1 MKVIKE
7 VVKLSKLKQLDRN
20 PRRISERKLKQLS
33 KSVKDFSQML
43 DVREIVIDENNNI
56 LGGNQRYKALSD
68 IGSKEVVVLRV
79 TGLTKDK
86 KDEFT
91 IKDNIN
97 YGIWD
102 WDVLANT
109 HDPKMLEEYGLSVWQ
124 PSEGNEEVE
133 EVQTTTQVDEVAGEG
148 TEELEKD
155 TVIVIDFYSNDYD
168 SAKKLLYEFIDNKK
182 PVDTILYNHLKTIC
196 DA

>member
-7 VVKLSKLKQLDRN
+7 VVKVKDLKELGKN
-20 PRRISERKLKQLS
+20 PRRISDRKLKQLT
-33 KSVKDFSQML
+33 KSLDGFNQML
-43 DVREIVIDENNNI
+43 DINEIVIDEGNNI
-56 LGGNQRYKALSD
+56 LGGNQRFKALKKLKE
-68 IGSKEVVVLRV
+68 KEVVVLRV
-79 TGLTKDK
+79 TGLEDDK

-91 IKDNIN
+91 IKDNIH

-109 HDPKMLEEYGLSVWQ
+109 HDPKMLDEYGLSVWQ
-124 PSEGNEEVE
+124 PSEGNDEVE

-148 TEELEKD
+148 TGELEEKC
-155 TVIVIDFYSNDYD
+155 VVVIDFYSNDYD
-168 SAKKLLYEFIDNKK
+168 TAKLLIDEMQDKQI
-182 PVDTILYNHLKTIC
+182 DTILYNHLKTIC

>member
-7 VVKLSKLKQLDRN
+7 VVKVKNLKELGKN
-20 PRRISERKLKQLS
+20 PRRISDRKLKQLT
-33 KSVKDFSQML
+33 KSLDGFNQML
-43 DVREIVIDENNNI
+43 DINEIVIDEGNNI
-56 LGGNQRYKALSD
+56 LGGNQRFKALKKLKE
-68 IGSKEVVVLRV
+68 KEVVVLRV
-79 TGLTKDK
+79 TGLEDDK

-91 IKDNIN
+91 IKDNIH

-109 HDPKMLEEYGLSVWQ
+109 HDPKMLDEYGLSVWQ
-124 PSEGNEEVE
+124 PSEGNDEVE

-148 TEELEKD
+148 TGELEEKC
-155 TVIVIDFYSNDYD
+155 VVVIDFYSNDYD
-168 SAKKLLYEFIDNKK
+168 TAKLLIDEMQDKQI
-182 PVDTILYNHLKTIC
+182 DTILYNHLKTIC

>member
-7 VVKLSKLKQLDRN
+7 VVKVKDLKELGKN
-20 PRRISERKLKQLS
+20 PRRISDRKLKQLT
-33 KSVKDFSQML
+33 KSLDGFNQML
-43 DVREIVIDENNNI
+43 DINEIVIDEGNNI
-56 LGGNQRYKALSD
+56 LGGNQRFKALKKLKE
-68 IGSKEVVVLRV
+68 KEVVVLRV
-79 TGLTKDK
+79 TGLEDDK

-91 IKDNIN
+91 IKDNIH

-109 HDPKMLEEYGLSVWQ
+109 HDPKMLDEYGLSVWQ
-124 PSEGNEEVE
+124 PSDGNDEVE

-148 TEELEKD
+148 TGELEEKC
-155 TVIVIDFYSNDYD
+155 VVVIDFYSNDYD
-168 SAKKLLYEFIDNKK
+168 SAKLLIDEMQDKQI
-182 PVDTILYNHLKTIC
+182 DTILYNHLKTIC

>member
-1 MKVIKE
+1 MKVTKE
-7 VVKLSKLKQLDRN
+7 VIKITKLKELERN
-20 PRRISERKLKQLS
+20 PRRISERKLKQLA

-68 IGSKEVVVLRV
+68 IGTDEVVVLRV
-79 TGLTKDK
+79 TGLSDDK

-102 WDVLANT
+102 WDILANT
-109 HDPKMLEEYGLSVWQ
+109 HDPKMLDEYGLSVWQ
-124 PSEGNEEVE
+124 PSEGNEDEV
-133 EVQTTTQVDEVAGEG
+133 EVQTTTQVEEVAGEG
-148 TEELEKD
+148 TGEVEDKC
-155 TVIVIDFYSNDYD
+155 VVVIDFYSNDYD
-168 SAKKLLYEFIDNKK
+168 SAKKLLYEFVDNKI

>member
-7 VVKLSKLKQLDRN
+7 VVKVKDLKELGKN
-20 PRRISERKLKQLS
+20 PRRISDRKLKQLT
-33 KSVKDFSQML
+33 KSLDGFNQML
-43 DVREIVIDENNNI
+43 DINEIVIDEGNNI
-56 LGGNQRYKALSD
+56 LGGNQRFKALKKLKE
-68 IGSKEVVVLRV
+68 KEVVVLRV
-79 TGLTKDK
+79 TGLEDDK

-91 IKDNIN
+91 IKDNIH

-109 HDPKMLEEYGLSVWQ
+109 HDTKMLDEYGLSVWQ
-124 PSEGNEEVE
+124 PSDGNDEVE

-148 TEELEKD
+148 TGELEEKC
-155 TVIVIDFYSNDYD
+155 VVVIDFYSNDYD
-168 SAKKLLYEFIDNKK
+168 TAKLLIDEMQDKQI
-182 PVDTILYNHLKTIC
+182 DTILYNHLKTIC

>member
-7 VVKLSKLKQLDRN
+7 VVKVKNLKELGKN
-20 PRRISERKLKQLS
+20 PRRISDQKLKQLT
-33 KSVKDFSQML
+33 KSLDGFNQML
-43 DVREIVIDENNNI
+43 DINEIVIDEGNNI
-56 LGGNQRYKALSD
+56 LGGNQRFKALKKLKE
-68 IGSKEVVVLRV
+68 KEVVVLRV
-79 TGLTKDK
+79 TGLEDDK

-91 IKDNIN
+91 IKDNIH

-109 HDPKMLEEYGLSVWQ
+109 HDPKMLDEYGLSVWQ
-124 PSEGNEEVE
+124 PSEGNDEVE

-148 TEELEKD
+148 TGELEEKC
-155 TVIVIDFYSNDYD
+155 VVVIDFYSNDYD
-168 SAKKLLYEFIDNKK
+168 TAKLLIDEMQDKQI
-182 PVDTILYNHLKTIC
+182 DTILYNHLKTIC

>member
-7 VVKLSKLKQLDRN
+7 VVKVKDLKELGKN
-20 PRRISERKLKQLS
+20 PRRISDRKLKQLT
-33 KSVKDFSQML
+33 KSLDGFNQML
-43 DVREIVIDENNNI
+43 DINEIVIDEGNNI
-56 LGGNQRYKALSD
+56 LGGNQRFKALKKLKE
-68 IGSKEVVVLRV
+68 KEVVVLRV
-79 TGLTKDK
+79 TGLEDDK

-91 IKDNIN
+91 IKDNIH

-109 HDPKMLEEYGLSVWQ
+109 HDPKMLDEYGLSVWQ
-124 PSEGNEEVE
+124 PSDGNDEVE

-148 TEELEKD
+148 TGELEEKC
-155 TVIVIDFYSNDYD
+155 VVVIDFYSNDYD
-168 SAKKLLYEFIDNKK
+168 TAKLLIDEMQDKQI
-182 PVDTILYNHLKTIC
+182 DTILYNHLKTIC